1 MGARILELDNIVED
15 SMTVDPKH
23 HRYFVARRGEVLRKI
38 GDDFGG
44 VVVSFPRNGV
54 ASDKVT
60 LMGAKGSKVQKIT
73 QEHNVRIKFPDKAV
87 ENGGAVPPQEG
98 DQQRSSN
105 PNIIKITGK
114 KINCKAASQAL
125 LEMVPIE
132 AQVAVPYEFHRF
144 IIGQKG
150 MGVREM
156 MNCYDVNIRVPS
168 QEAKSDLVI
177 ISGVPSNVEAA
188 KVGLAEKLAELE
200 AEKEEKIRNSFVV
213 RVCVAPEYHPKI
225 IGRKG
230 AVITKLRDDFKVNI
244 QLPKKEGDSQEEI
257 TITGLEENA
266 EAAKNEILKIVGQYE
281 SMVKME
287 VNIDAK
293 VHSMIIGRGGKSI
306 RTIMEKYKVDIRLP
320 RAGDEDPSLVVVS
333 GDQDACEDCIDH
345 LKIMEED
352 FIQEAAEQDWERDYM
367 KPTRQVE
374 NKESNKKKDGF
385 MVSKAPWDVSS
396 SEAFP
401 SLGGGGGGGASS
413 APTAWGPKTGR
424 R

>member
-1 MGARILELDNIVED
+1 M
-15 SMTVDPKH
+15 
-23 HRYFVARRGEVLRKI
+23 
-38 GDDFGG
+38 
-44 VVVSFPRNGV
+44 
-54 ASDKVT
+54 
-60 LMGAKGSKVQKIT
+60 
-73 QEHNVRIKFPDKAV
+73 
-87 ENGGAVPPQEG
+87 
-98 DQQRSSN
+98 
-105 PNIIKITGK
+105 
-114 KINCKAASQAL
+114 
-125 LEMVPIE
+125 
-132 AQVAVPYEFHRF
+132 
-144 IIGQKG
+144 
-150 MGVREM
+150 
-156 MNCYDVNIRVPS
+156 
-168 QEAKSDLVI
+168 
-177 ISGVPSNVEAA
+177 
-188 KVGLAEKLAELE
+188 
-200 AEKEEKIRNSFVV
+200 
-213 RVCVAPEYHPKI
+213 APEYHPKI

-306 RTIMEKYKVDIRLP
+306 RNIMEKYKVDIRLP
-320 RAGDEDPSLVVVS
+320 RAGDEDPTLVVVS

-352 FIQEAAEQDWERDYM
+352 FIQEAAEQDWERDYL

-396 SEAFP
+396 AEAFP
-401 SLGGGGGGGASS
+401 SLGGGGGGQYIIQDPAVLHNTKFPSHCFCFFEIFSFILTCSFLIHYLFTISFIHSGGASS

>member
-1 MGARILELDNIVED
+1 M
-15 SMTVDPKH
+15 
-23 HRYFVARRGEVLRKI
+23 
-38 GDDFGG
+38 
-44 VVVSFPRNGV
+44 
-54 ASDKVT
+54 
-60 LMGAKGSKVQKIT
+60 
-73 QEHNVRIKFPDKAV
+73 
-87 ENGGAVPPQEG
+87 
-98 DQQRSSN
+98 
-105 PNIIKITGK
+105 
-114 KINCKAASQAL
+114 
-125 LEMVPIE
+125 
-132 AQVAVPYEFHRF
+132 
-144 IIGQKG
+144 
-150 MGVREM
+150 
-156 MNCYDVNIRVPS
+156 
-168 QEAKSDLVI
+168 
-177 ISGVPSNVEAA
+177 
-188 KVGLAEKLAELE
+188 
-200 AEKEEKIRNSFVV
+200 
-213 RVCVAPEYHPKI
+213 APEYHPKI

-306 RTIMEKYKVDIRLP
+306 RNIMEKYKVDIRLP
-320 RAGDEDPSLVVVS
+320 RAGDEDPTLVVVS

-352 FIQEAAEQDWERDYM
+352 FIQEAAEQDWERDYL

-396 SEAFP
+396 AEAFP
-401 SLGGGGGGGASS
+401 SLGGGGGGWFIILFLQFLHNFLF
-413 APTAWGPKTGR
+413 PTHCLCFFEVFREAINAKKVTKLRLTTFGKKKTYVTIFG
-424 R
+424 

>member
-1 MGARILELDNIVED
+1 MG
-15 SMTVDPKH
+15 
-23 HRYFVARRGEVLRKI
+23 
-38 GDDFGG
+38 
-44 VVVSFPRNGV
+44 
-54 ASDKVT
+54 
-60 LMGAKGSKVQKIT
+60 
-73 QEHNVRIKFPDKAV
+73 
-87 ENGGAVPPQEG
+87 
-98 DQQRSSN
+98 
-105 PNIIKITGK
+105 
-114 KINCKAASQAL
+114 
-125 LEMVPIE
+125 
-132 AQVAVPYEFHRF
+132 
-144 IIGQKG
+144 
-150 MGVREM
+150 
-156 MNCYDVNIRVPS
+156 
-168 QEAKSDLVI
+168 
-177 ISGVPSNVEAA
+177 
-188 KVGLAEKLAELE
+188 AELE

-244 QLPKKEGDSQEEI
+244 QLPKKEGDSQ
-257 TITGLEENA
+257 
-266 EAAKNEILKIVGQYE
+266 YE

-306 RTIMEKYKVDIRLP
+306 RNIMEKYKVDIRLP

-413 APTAWGPKTGR
+413 APTAWGP
-424 R
+424 

>member
-1 MGARILELDNIVED
+1 M
-15 SMTVDPKH
+15 
-23 HRYFVARRGEVLRKI
+23 
-38 GDDFGG
+38 
-44 VVVSFPRNGV
+44 
-54 ASDKVT
+54 
-60 LMGAKGSKVQKIT
+60 
-73 QEHNVRIKFPDKAV
+73 
-87 ENGGAVPPQEG
+87 
-98 DQQRSSN
+98 
-105 PNIIKITGK
+105 
-114 KINCKAASQAL
+114 
-125 LEMVPIE
+125 
-132 AQVAVPYEFHRF
+132 
-144 IIGQKG
+144 
-150 MGVREM
+150 
-156 MNCYDVNIRVPS
+156 
-168 QEAKSDLVI
+168 
-177 ISGVPSNVEAA
+177 
-188 KVGLAEKLAELE
+188 
-200 AEKEEKIRNSFVV
+200 
-213 RVCVAPEYHPKI
+213 APEYHPKI

-306 RTIMEKYKVDIRLP
+306 RNIMEKYKVDIRLP
-320 RAGDEDPSLVVVS
+320 RAGDEDPTLVVVS

-352 FIQEAAEQDWERDYM
+352 FIQEAAEQDWERDYL

-396 SEAFP
+396 AEAFP
-401 SLGGGGGGGASS
+401 SLGGGGGGWFIILFLQFLHNFFFSTHCLCFFEVFTHSSLFSFSSIHSGGASS

>member
-1 MGARILELDNIVED
+1 
-15 SMTVDPKH
+15 
-23 HRYFVARRGEVLRKI
+23 
-38 GDDFGG
+38 
-44 VVVSFPRNGV
+44 
-54 ASDKVT
+54 
-60 LMGAKGSKVQKIT
+60 
-73 QEHNVRIKFPDKAV
+73 
-87 ENGGAVPPQEG
+87 
-98 DQQRSSN
+98 
-105 PNIIKITGK
+105 
-114 KINCKAASQAL
+114 
-125 LEMVPIE
+125 
-132 AQVAVPYEFHRF
+132 
-144 IIGQKG
+144 
-150 MGVREM
+150 M

-306 RTIMEKYKVDIRLP
+306 RNIMEKYKVDIRLP
-320 RAGDEDPSLVVVS
+320 RAGDEDPTLVVVS

-413 APTAWGPKTGR
+413 APTAWGPKNGR

>member
-1 MGARILELDNIVED
+1 
-15 SMTVDPKH
+15 
-23 HRYFVARRGEVLRKI
+23 
-38 GDDFGG
+38 
-44 VVVSFPRNGV
+44 
-54 ASDKVT
+54 
-60 LMGAKGSKVQKIT
+60 
-73 QEHNVRIKFPDKAV
+73 
-87 ENGGAVPPQEG
+87 
-98 DQQRSSN
+98 
-105 PNIIKITGK
+105 
-114 KINCKAASQAL
+114 
-125 LEMVPIE
+125 
-132 AQVAVPYEFHRF
+132 
-144 IIGQKG
+144 
-150 MGVREM
+150 

-200 AEKEEKIRNSFVV
+200 AEKEEKIKNSFVV

-306 RTIMEKYKVDIRLP
+306 RNIMEKYKVDIRLP
-320 RAGDEDPSLVVVS
+320 RAGDEDPTLVVVS
-333 GDQDACEDCIDH
+333 GDQEAW
-345 LKIMEED
+345 EE
-352 FIQEAAEQDWERDYM
+352 FIQEAAEQDWERDYRH
-367 KPTRQVE
+367 PTKVVE
-374 NKESNKKKDGF
+374 DKQSNKKKDGF

-396 SEAFP
+396 AEAFP
-401 SLGGGGGGGASS
+401 SLGGGQGGGASS
-413 APTAWGPKTGR
+413 TPMAWGPKNGR

>member
-1 MGARILELDNIVED
+1 MG
-15 SMTVDPKH
+15 K
-23 HRYFVARRGEVLRKI
+23 
-38 GDDFGG
+38 
-44 VVVSFPRNGV
+44 
-54 ASDKVT
+54 
-60 LMGAKGSKVQKIT
+60 
-73 QEHNVRIKFPDKAV
+73 
-87 ENGGAVPPQEG
+87 
-98 DQQRSSN
+98 
-105 PNIIKITGK
+105 
-114 KINCKAASQAL
+114 
-125 LEMVPIE
+125 
-132 AQVAVPYEFHRF
+132 
-144 IIGQKG
+144 
-150 MGVREM
+150 
-156 MNCYDVNIRVPS
+156 
-168 QEAKSDLVI
+168 
-177 ISGVPSNVEAA
+177 
-188 KVGLAEKLAELE
+188 
-200 AEKEEKIRNSFVV
+200 NSFVV

-306 RTIMEKYKVDIRLP
+306 RNIMEKYKVDIRLP

-345 LKIMEED
+345 LENME
-352 FIQEAAEQDWERDYM
+352 
-367 KPTRQVE
+367 
-374 NKESNKKKDGF
+374 SHKKKDGF

-413 APTAWGPKTGR
+413 APTAWGPKNGR

>member
-1 MGARILELDNIVED
+1 MG
-15 SMTVDPKH
+15 
-23 HRYFVARRGEVLRKI
+23 
-38 GDDFGG
+38 
-44 VVVSFPRNGV
+44 
-54 ASDKVT
+54 
-60 LMGAKGSKVQKIT
+60 
-73 QEHNVRIKFPDKAV
+73 
-87 ENGGAVPPQEG
+87 
-98 DQQRSSN
+98 
-105 PNIIKITGK
+105 
-114 KINCKAASQAL
+114 
-125 LEMVPIE
+125 

-156 MNCYDVNIRVPS
+156 MNTYDVNIRVPS

-177 ISGVPSNVEAA
+177 ISGVPSNAEAA
-188 KVGLAEKLAELE
+188 KVGLAEKLTELE

-306 RTIMEKYKVDIRLP
+306 RNIMEKYKVDIRLP

-333 GDQDACEDCIDH
+333 GDQDAC
-345 LKIMEED
+345 ED

-385 MVSKAPWDVSS
+385 MVSKARKEEVP
-396 SEAFP
+396 EREKT
-401 SLGGGGGGGASS
+401 ASKDKKK
-413 APTAWGPKTGR
+413 KTKEKWAE
-424 R
+424 